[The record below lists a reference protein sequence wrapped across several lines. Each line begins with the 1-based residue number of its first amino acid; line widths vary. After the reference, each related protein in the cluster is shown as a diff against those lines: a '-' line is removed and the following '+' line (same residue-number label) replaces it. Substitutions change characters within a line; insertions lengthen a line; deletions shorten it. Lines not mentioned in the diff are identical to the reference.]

1 MIGVD
6 VRMRRGGFS
15 LDVRAEIPGPAV
27 VGVAGP
33 NGAGKSTL
41 LHAMAGV
48 QESGGSVTYNGA
60 ELRRMPRRERVRAVA
75 YVEQHH
81 GTPPDITV
89 GQLAAMGASAG
100 QGAFWRATAGA
111 PAVDAA
117 LGATGLTCLR
127 GRSLRT
133 LSGGQLQRAM
143 IARALAQDSEH
154 VLLDEPTNHLDLRH
168 QHELML
174 LLREVMR
181 RRGSTVVTAVHDLG
195 LAAAY
200 CDLLLVLDGGRAAA
214 FGPPRDVLTPDLLR
228 GVFGVDGAFEEVAG
242 APTLVVHGPL
252 PRARDGEA
260 GGSGWIK

>member
-6 VRMRRGGFS
+6 VRVNRGGFS
-15 LDVRAEIPGPAV
+15 LDVRVEIPGPAV

-48 QESGGSVTYNGA
+48 QDAAGEVTYNGV

-81 GTPPDITV
+81 GAPPDITV
-89 GQLAAMGASAG
+89 GQLVAMGAGAG
-100 QGAFWRATAGA
+100 QGVFWR
-111 PAVDAA
+111 PAAASPTVDAA
-117 LGATGLTCLR
+117 LDATGMRGLR

-154 VLLDEPTNHLDLRH
+154 LLLDEPTNHLDLRH

-174 LLREVMR
+174 LLREVVQ
-181 RRGSTVVTAVHDLG
+181 RRGTTVVTAVHDLG

-228 GVFGVDGAFEEVAG
+228 GVFGVDGAFEDVAG

-252 PRARDGEA
+252 PRCLGAVNNG
-260 GGSGWIK
+260 